1 MYSKI
6 STFLMLIKDLQRRV
20 TAREDGGRR
29 CGVAAREDG
38 GRRCGKGGPEAAM
51 AARRQRAGG
60 RRRKEEVRDER
71 ERESGLRPINR
82 PLCSSVWL

>member
-29 CGVAAREDG
+29 CGNA
-38 GRRCGKGGPEAAM
+38 GRRAPL
-51 AARRQRAGG
+51 RRAY
-60 RRRKEEVRDER
+60 
-71 ERESGLRPINR
+71 SGA
-82 PLCSSVWL
+82 